1 MNKSAPVD
9 HPVHELIRE
18 RWSPRAFADRPV
30 EPDKLRSLLE
40 AARWAPSSYNE
51 QPWAF
56 VMATREQPEQF
67 ERLLGCLL
75 PGNQAWA
82 KAAPVLM
89 ISVAKLRFDRNATHN
104 RTAYHDLGLAAAQLT
119 LQATALGL
127 AVHQMAG
134 IHLDQARE
142 TYGIPEGYDPVA
154 GIAIGYPGDPETL
167 PEALRAMER
176 APRQR
181 KPLAAM
187 VFSESWGEAAWPE

>member
-1 MNKSAPVD
+1 MKKPALVD
-9 HPVHELIRE
+9 YSVHELIRE
-18 RWSPRAFADRPV
+18 RWSPRAFADKPV

-51 QPWAF
+51 QPWVF
-56 VMATREQPEQF
+56 IVATKEQPEQF
-67 ERLLGCLL
+67 EQMLGCLL
-75 PGNQAWA
+75 PGNQVWA
-82 KAAPVLM
+82 KAAAVLM

-134 IHLDQARE
+134 IHLDQTRE
-142 TYGIPEGYDPVA
+142 TYGIPKDYDPVA
-154 GIAIGYPGDPETL
+154 GIAIGYPGDPDTL
-167 PEALRAMER
+167 PEALREMER

-181 KPLAAM
+181 KPLEAL
-187 VFSESWGEAAWPE
+187 VFSGRWGEAAWPR